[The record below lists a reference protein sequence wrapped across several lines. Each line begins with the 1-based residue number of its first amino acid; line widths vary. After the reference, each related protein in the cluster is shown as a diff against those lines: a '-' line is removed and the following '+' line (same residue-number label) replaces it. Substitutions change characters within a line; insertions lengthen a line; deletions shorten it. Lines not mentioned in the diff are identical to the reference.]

1 MRKVVRG
8 VGVVSV
14 GKIALVV
21 YAAIGLFVGIV
32 VAGLSSI
39 GALAGLASGESGMR
53 GMVLGVGAIVI
64 LPILY
69 AVIGALI
76 WMLLA
81 FLYNLVA
88 GMMGGIEL
96 EVD

>member
-14 GKIALVV
+14 GKIALVI
-21 YAAIGLFVGIV
+21 YAALGLLVGIV

-39 GALAGLASGESGMR
+39 GALAGLAAGESGMI
-53 GMVLGVGAIVI
+53 GMFFGVGAIVV
-64 LPILY
+64 LPIFY

-81 FLYNLVA
+81 FLYNLIA

>member
-14 GKIALVV
+14 GRIALVI
-21 YAAIGLFVGIV
+21 YAALGLLAGIL
-32 VAGLSSI
+32 VAGLSSL
-39 GALAGLASGESGMR
+39 GALAGLASGDSGML
-53 GMVLGVGAIVI
+53 GMFFGVGAIVI
-64 LPILY
+64 LPIFY
-69 AVIGALI
+69 AVIGALV

-81 FLYNLVA
+81 FLYNLIA